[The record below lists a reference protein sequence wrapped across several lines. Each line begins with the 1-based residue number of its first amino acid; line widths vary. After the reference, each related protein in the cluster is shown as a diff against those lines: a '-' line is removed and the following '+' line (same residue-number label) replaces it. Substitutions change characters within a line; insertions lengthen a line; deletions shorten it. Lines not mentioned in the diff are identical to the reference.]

1 MAGENMRLLWIS
13 LLSWAAITFLI
24 VTYIMLTMNRNDR
37 IGWLNKKLL
46 KSRKAPE
53 KELIEHKRTEEGKDK
68 LVDDMEEQARRF
80 NCLYGIS
87 KLAEQPNIPLEEVL
101 PEAAK
106 LISAAWQYPGITCA
120 RITFEG
126 KKYQTDNFRS
136 TEWGRSEDIDLNG
149 EKAGT
154 VEVYYTKQKP
164 DCDKGP
170 FLQKERGLLET
181 LAKQLGKIIE
191 RNRLDEHI
199 RKFSYAIEQSPV
211 SIIIIDT
218 DGKIEYV
225 NPKYTQVTGY
235 SFTDVHGQNLCAL
248 KLGMSSSEE
257 YAEIWKTITSGNEW
271 HGEFKSEKKN
281 GELFWEYTSI
291 SPIKNEHGEITRYLS
306 VKEDI
311 TRRKEIEN
319 QLKQI
324 QTAVNDATDAIL
336 ITNQKGEVVYIN
348 PAFGNLFKYSSEGA
362 DTIEFSSIFIDPKIA
377 VGIYRGSLNG
387 DTWTGEARMVSSSG
401 RTFPAFLRSTPIT
414 DDRQNNLGVLFII
427 NDITELKDAERRQ
440 GKLLKEVESVN
451 DELRNFAYIVS
462 HDLKAPLRGIST
474 LASWLSEDCAEA
486 LGDQGKDK
494 MALLQSRVGRMHDL
508 IEGILQYSR
517 VGRIKEDMVEINLNE
532 VVSDVIDTIAPPDNI
547 SITIENELPLIIA
560 EKTRAIQ
567 LFQNLLSNAIK
578 YMDKPQGQVG
588 ISCVEDGEYWR
599 FGVAD
604 NGPGIEE
611 KHFERI
617 FQIFQT
623 VSDQHSFEST
633 GVGLSVVKKIV
644 DLYGGTVWVES
655 EVGNGSVFYFTL
667 PKLERR
673 IENAQ
678 LETNTAC

>member
-1 MAGENMRLLWIS
+1 MKNDPSSTCSSTKKPGLIRYISVGLLLIAGIILPLICFMQLRTIADELMAGENMRLLWIS
-13 LLSWAAITFLI
+13 LLSWAGITFLI
-24 VTYIMLTMNRNDR
+24 VAYIMLTMSRNDR
-37 IGWLNKKLL
+37 IG
-46 KSRKAPE
+46 
-53 KELIEHKRTEEGKDK
+53 
-68 LVDDMEEQARRF
+68 
-80 NCLYGIS
+80 
-87 KLAEQPNIPLEEVL
+87 
-101 PEAAK
+101 
-106 LISAAWQYPGITCA
+106 
-120 RITFEG
+120 
-126 KKYQTDNFRS
+126 
-136 TEWGRSEDIDLNG
+136 
-149 EKAGT
+149 
-154 VEVYYTKQKP
+154 
-164 DCDKGP
+164 
-170 FLQKERGLLET
+170 
-181 LAKQLGKIIE
+181 QL
-191 RNRLDEHI
+191 
-199 RKFSYAIEQSPV
+199 
-211 SIIIIDT
+211 
-218 DGKIEYV
+218 
-225 NPKYTQVTGY
+225 
-235 SFTDVHGQNLCAL
+235 
-248 KLGMSSSEE
+248 
-257 YAEIWKTITSGNEW
+257 
-271 HGEFKSEKKN
+271 
-281 GELFWEYTSI
+281 
-291 SPIKNEHGEITRYLS
+291 
-306 VKEDI
+306 
-311 TRRKEIEN
+311 KEIEN

-324 QTAVNDATDAIL
+324 QAAVNDATDAIL
-336 ITNQKGEVVYIN
+336 ITSQKGEVIYIN
-348 PAFGNLFKYSSEGA
+348 SAFRNLFKYSSEGV

-387 DTWTGEARMVSSSG
+387 DIWTGESRMVSSSG

-462 HDLKAPLRGIST
+462 HDLKAPLRGISS

-494 MALLQSRVGRMHDL
+494 LALLQSRVGRMHDL

-517 VGRIKEDMVEINLNE
+517 VSWTKEDIDMVEINLNE

-560 EKTRAIQ
+560 EKTRTIQ

-578 YMDKPQGQVG
+578 YMDKPQGQVR
-588 ISCVEDGEYWR
+588 ISCVEDAEYWK